1 MRANSVIQHS
11 LLKAAPAL
19 LGSLLILLS
28 LGARAETPGYDT
40 HGYDPK
46 ADPAV
51 DYQQALTAAGTGD
64 KLVLLVFGSEWCA
77 DCRSLNQKMG
87 LAPLETTV
95 SGNFVV
101 SHVDIGNWDLN
112 MAFTEQFGD
121 PVGKG
126 IPSIA
131 IVGSD
136 GKTLYVSEAGEFASA
151 RSSELKDLD
160 QWFQQ
165 KLAEIRGQR

>member
-1 MRANSVIQHS
+1 MRANSVIRQC
-11 LLKAAPAL
+11 LLQAAPAL
-19 LGSLLILLS
+19 LGFLLIVLS
-28 LGARAETPGYDT
+28 LGARAET
-40 HGYDPK
+40 HGYDPD
-46 ADPAV
+46 ADPAA
-51 DYQQALTAAGTGD
+51 DYQQALTAAGANG

-87 LAPLETTV
+87 LAPLEATV

-101 SHVDIGNWDLN
+101 AHVDIGNWDRN
-112 MAFTEQFGD
+112 MAFTGQFGD

-131 IVGSD
+131 IIDSD
-136 GKTLYVSEAGEFASA
+136 GKALYVSEAGEFATA

-160 QWFQQ
+160 QWFQL
-165 KLAEIRGQR
+165 KLAEIRDQP